1 MENQTNWVLDP
12 TQSEITFKPDP
23 IAIGFGIRILVQI
36 I

>member
-12 TQSEITFKPDP
+12 THSEITFKPE
-23 IAIGFGIRILVQI
+23 FGIRILVQI